1 MYVFFALAR
10 QDDIVVGNELRQ
22 AAFRA
27 YASLSANDED
37 IRKKV
42 SSYSFVLMRFVISDL
57 RGQFCIISKSI
68 LLIFCTNENVVSFD
82 LSVLNPVCSCVLC
95 ALVCFLCASLHDVCN
110 TRVHSCR

>member
-1 MYVFFALAR
+1 MHKGMSDIHVVPYDMLKIDCCCC

-42 SSYSFVLMRFVISDL
+42 VNCYCFHRFN
-57 RGQFCIISKSI
+57 F
-68 LLIFCTNENVVSFD
+68 
-82 LSVLNPVCSCVLC
+82 
-95 ALVCFLCASLHDVCN
+95 
-110 TRVHSCR
+110 